1 MVDPYEYCDDGIQ
14 ALSIKLQNLKKK
26 QLAQKHLISD

>member
-1 MVDPYEYCDDGIQ
+1 MVDPYEYCDGIQ
-14 ALSIKLQNLKKK
+14 ALSVKLKNLKKK